1 MHGYFENSLLFS
13 GLDRHLLSF
22 LALLS
27 MKRTVLAAALLY
39 KLFKQLTPTRCKIQ
53 IYNKLGTCLYIQS
66 EQELLHIEKGAG
78 VEFNSGGEIDRV
90 SENKGV
96 RVKVRVNK

>member
-27 MKRTVLAAALLY
+27 MKWIVIAAALLY

-53 IYNKLGTCLYIQS
+53 INFTTNLVHASIFSQSKNYFILKKAHELSLIQ
-66 EQELLHIEKGAG
+66 EVRLIEYQKTN
-78 VEFNSGGEIDRV
+78 E
-90 SENKGV
+90 
-96 RVKVRVNK
+96 